1 MDTITVD
8 GKLFKAVHIS
18 TQKSNLLAIYGSK
31 GFLACRYTSL
41 AVANKLGEAVAI
53 VTGVKNY
60 DDMLK
65 KGYTFSDIHN
75 FLKVNNFKMVFK
87 SKMFFRKT
95 FEYIYK
101 NLSKN

>member
-65 KGYTFSDIHN
+65 TTVIEVSTAAHNLGISKGDSGISVLMKLY
-75 FLKVNNFKMVFK
+75 
-87 SKMFFRKT
+87 
-95 FEYIYK
+95 
-101 NLSKN
+101 